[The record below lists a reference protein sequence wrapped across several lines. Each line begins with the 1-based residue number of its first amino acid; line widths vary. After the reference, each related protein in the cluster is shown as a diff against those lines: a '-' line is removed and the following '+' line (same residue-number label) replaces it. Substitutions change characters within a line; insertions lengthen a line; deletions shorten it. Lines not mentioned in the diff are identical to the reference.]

1 GMHSSQ
7 NEQDSRYYAR
17 FARIFCFE
25 PADHQEAYD
34 MTGAAFDL
42 SEKYEIPVMLRMV
55 TRLSHS
61 RSGVV
66 TGERRTPNEFR
77 RGEGKD
83 WTLLPANARRRF
95 GRLLDIQ
102 ADLTRESE
110 KSPFNKLTIN
120 QGRKDVGII
129 ASGIAV
135 KYVFENLRDMK
146 DAPSLLKISSYPL
159 PESRVRELV
168 DHVETVIVVEEGYPF
183 IEEQIRGI
191 FGFAGKN
198 IRGKQSGDLSL
209 TGELSPDIVRTALG
223 LKSHSHRTIEDFKPA
238 GRPPQLCAGCPHI
251 DTFSALTEL
260 LSDFPEAA
268 VFSDI
273 GCYTLGAL
281 PPYNAIDSCVC
292 MGASIS
298 MAKGASEAGLFPA
311 VAVIGD
317 STFGHS
323 GITSL
328 LDAAFRGANM
338 TVVIVD
344 NATVAMTGG
353 QPSFAT
359 GENLRRI
366 VLGTGVEESHVRTI
380 TPLPRYKED
389 NKAVFREEIEHPG
402 LSVILSVRACVQE
415 TKKLAKKRSA

>member
-1 GMHSSQ
+1 
-7 NEQDSRYYAR
+7 
-17 FARIFCFE
+17 
-25 PADHQEAYD
+25 
-34 MTGAAFDL
+34 
-42 SEKYEIPVMLRMV
+42 
-55 TRLSHS
+55 
-61 RSGVV
+61 
-66 TGERRTPNEFR
+66 
-77 RGEGKD
+77 
-83 WTLLPANARRRF
+83 
-95 GRLLDIQ
+95 
-102 ADLTRESE
+102 
-110 KSPFNKLTIN
+110 
-120 QGRKDVGII
+120 
-129 ASGIAV
+129 
-135 KYVFENLRDMK
+135 
-146 DAPSLLKISSYPL
+146 
-159 PESRVRELV
+159 
-168 DHVETVIVVEEGYPF
+168 
-183 IEEQIRGI
+183 
-191 FGFAGKN
+191 
-198 IRGKQSGDLSL
+198 
-209 TGELSPDIVRTALG
+209 
-223 LKSHSHRTIEDFKPA
+223 
-238 GRPPQLCAGCPHI
+238 
-251 DTFSALTEL
+251 
-260 LSDFPEAA
+260 
-268 VFSDI
+268 
-273 GCYTLGAL
+273 
-281 PPYNAIDSCVC
+281 
-292 MGASIS
+292 